1 MNRLPGL
8 VLVVSMSLLL
18 PACGGA
24 GGGDAPADAALPKER
39 TTALQSVADLDG
51 AIFGSLVS
59 GARPDLVPQVGIHH
73 SAFWYGYVG
82 FDLAGIPAG
91 QIVSATLEVGQ
102 TAVVGDPY
110 GKWGPI
116 EVHTVDGGAALDL
129 ADAYVANPR
138 GTLSTDATLGVKRLD
153 LTEIV
158 TRARAE
164 GWTSFLCRLR
174 FATYVFQ
181 PGDDYAVFNDGADQA
196 GAPGARPAL
205 VVRTRD

>member
-1 MNRLPGL
+1 MNRLPCLALALSFL
-8 VLVVSMSLLL
+8 VPLA
-18 PACGGA
+18 ACGGA
-24 GGGDAPADAALPKER
+24 GGAGGGADGPKER
-39 TTALQSVADLDG
+39 TTALPSLADLDG
-51 AIFGSLVS
+51 SIFGSLVS
-59 GARPDLVPQVGIHH
+59 GARADLVPQVGVHH

-82 FDLAGIPAG
+82 FDLAAISAG
-91 QIVSATLEVGQ
+91 EIVSATLEVGQ

-129 ADAYVANPR
+129 GDAYVANPR
-138 GTLSTDATLGVKRLD
+138 GTLSTDATLEVKRLD

-174 FATYVFQ
+174 FATYALQ
-181 PGDDYAVFNDGADQA
+181 AGDDYVVFNDSADQA
-196 GAPGARPAL
+196 GAPGARPVL
-205 VVRTRD
+205 VVRTRG